1 MPAGFWIPWECGLT
15 KKREILLIARQLG
28 VAPRE
33 AAACCMEVWEWAQSQ
48 SVDGVVAGLTAQDVS
63 GATGIAG
70 AGEAMLI
77 AGWILESEGGIQ
89 FPNWERFNA
98 RSAKARLMAAE
109 RKRRERDSV
118 TRMSRMERDEN
129 ATCHAHKRTRD

>member
-48 SVDGVVAGLTAQDVS
+48 SVDGVVPGLFPEDIS
-63 GATGIAG
+63 LATDIAG
-70 AGEAMLI
+70 IGEAMFK
-77 AGWILESEGGIQ
+77 AGWLIESAGGVQ

-109 RKRRERDSV
+109 RKRRERDTV
-118 TRMSRMERDEN
+118 TRMSHLGRDEN

>member
-15 KKREILLIARQLG
+15 KKREILLIARQQG
-28 VAPRE
+28 VSPRE

-48 SVDGVVAGLTAQDVS
+48 SVDGVVPDLFPEDIS
-63 GATGIAG
+63 RATDIAG
-70 AGEAMLI
+70 IGEAMLK
-77 AGWILESEGGIQ
+77 AGWLVESAGGVQ